1 MNFRIYYGT
10 WTNHIDIT
18 DLCLKNCTNDFI
30 VFIPATE
37 LKRCSLFTDP
47 IPYTLKC
54 IFIHDLTD
62 KVKYILTEYD
72 YTKEVYIDIANH
84 IVYTSDNVP
93 DYISNRS
100 PKKRL
105 DFIHSQLKI
114 QFGSF
119 QEEYPEQEMVAKY
132 ITGHENI
139 LEIGSNIG
147 RNSLVIGYILNSND
161 NTNFVTMESDKDISN
176 QLMYN
181 RDINKLEFHIEN
193 AALSS
198 RKLIQQGWNTIVSD
212 EVLDGY
218 KSVPTITWH
227 QLKNKYK
234 SIPFDT
240 LVLDCEGAFYYI
252 LQDTPE
258 ILDNIKLIIM
268 ENDYIDIN
276 HKLYVDNVLKNAG
289 FIVEY
294 SESGGWGSAP
304 CYSNFYEV
312 WKKNSM

>member
-1 MNFRIYYGT
+1 MNFRIYYGI

-18 DLCLKNCTNDFI
+18 EMCLKNCTTNFI

-37 LKRCSLFTDP
+37 SKRSSLFTDP
-47 IPYTLKC
+47 IPYTLKSM
-54 IFIHDLTD
+54 FIHDITD
-62 KVKYILTEYD
+62 KVKYTLTEYD
-72 YTKEVYIDIANH
+72 YSKDVYIDIANH

-93 DYISNRS
+93 DYISNVN

-114 QFGSF
+114 DFGSF

-132 ITGHENI
+132 ITGNENV

-147 RNSLVIGYILNSND
+147 RNSLVIGYILNSN
-161 NTNFVTMESDKDISN
+161 NNSNFVTMESDQDISN
-176 QLMYN
+176 LLIHN
-181 RDINKLEFHIEN
+181 RNINNLSFHIEN

-198 RKLIQQGWNTIVSD
+198 RKLIQRGWNTIVSD
-212 EVLDGY
+212 EVFDGY
-218 KSVPTITWH
+218 KSVSTITWDAV
-227 QLKNKYK
+227 KEKYK
-234 SIPFDT
+234 SILFDT

-252 LQDTPE
+252 LQDNPE

-268 ENDYIDIN
+268 ENDYNNVN
-276 HKLYVDNVLKNAG
+276 HKQYIDNALKNAG
-289 FIVEY
+289 FTVDY
-294 SESGGWGSAP
+294 SEAGGWENAP

-312 WKKNSM
+312 WKKPI